1 MKLPILLSGA
11 VAILGAVST
20 SATLAHYDS
29 PDLYSEDFGVTT
41 DYSEDFFEDIVM
53 AADPED
59 FEDFDE
65 DEDEDEDE
73 EEFGVVVDESRIA
86 SCNRDRDCAGLS
98 KYSTEDAHAVEDDA
112 LGRAQGR
119 PGAGRAAI
127 AAVAVPATAAL
138 DAASVVAAAA
148 AEDAPAAY
156 ETAPGECARLDTVPA
171 ASAVAEGGVEAGQW
185 AGAAKDSV
193 SPAPAPSAV

>member
-59 FEDFDE
+59 FEDFY
-65 DEDEDEDE
+65 EDE

-86 SCNRDRDCAGLS
+86 SCNRDRDCAG
-98 KYSTEDAHAVEDDA
+98 
-112 LGRAQGR
+112 
-119 PGAGRAAI
+119 
-127 AAVAVPATAAL
+127 
-138 DAASVVAAAA
+138 
-148 AEDAPAAY
+148 
-156 ETAPGECARLDTVPA
+156 
-171 ASAVAEGGVEAGQW
+171 
-185 AGAAKDSV
+185 
-193 SPAPAPSAV
+193 